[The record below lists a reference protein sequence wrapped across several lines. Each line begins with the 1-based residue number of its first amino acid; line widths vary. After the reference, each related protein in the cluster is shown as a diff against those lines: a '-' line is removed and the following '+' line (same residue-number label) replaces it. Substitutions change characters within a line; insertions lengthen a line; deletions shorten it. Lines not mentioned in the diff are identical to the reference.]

1 MGYVISAKVKERG
14 TAAGVAIG
22 VWLFFVVI
30 FDMTLL
36 GVLVADSEQT
46 ITAPVVE
53 GILLLNPADIY
64 RLLNLTGYENTAMYA
79 GMAGLSEQIS
89 LTVPVL
95 LAAQVLWVFVPL
107 VLAAWIFGRR
117 QI

>member
-1 MGYVISAKVKERG
+1 M
-14 TAAGVAIG
+14 AI
-22 VWLFFVVI
+22 
-30 FDMTLL
+30 L
-36 GVLVADSEQT
+36 GILVADTQQT

-53 GILLLNPADIY
+53 TVLLFNPTDIY

-89 LTVPVL
+89 LTMPVL
-95 LAAQVLWVFVPL
+95 LTAQILWVIIPL
-107 VLAAWIFGRR
+107 ILAARIFGKR